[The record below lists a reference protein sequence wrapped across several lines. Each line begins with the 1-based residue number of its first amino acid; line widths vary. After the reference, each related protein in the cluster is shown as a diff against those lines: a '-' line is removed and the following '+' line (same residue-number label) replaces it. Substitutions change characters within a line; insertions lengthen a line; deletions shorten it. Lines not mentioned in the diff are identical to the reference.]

1 MILFVQYDHII
12 FVHKYHKMKRELLI
26 LLICLSNVFAATL
39 RETVIEGQLAEL
51 MQKIKDKTVV
61 MLTNPTSVDGK
72 MKPLFDRI
80 LAQR

>member
-1 MILFVQYDHII
+1 
-12 FVHKYHKMKRELLI
+12 MKIKLVFLLMV
-26 LLICLSNVFAATL
+26 CLAIANAATL
-39 RETVIEGQLAEL
+39 RENVIESQLNEL

-72 MKPLFDRI
+72 MRPLFDRI

>member
-12 FVHKYHKMKRELLI
+12 FVHKYHKMKKELLI
-26 LLICLSNVFAATL
+26 LLICLSNIFAATL

>member
-1 MILFVQYDHII
+1 MKIILAF
-12 FVHKYHKMKRELLI
+12 LL
-26 LLICLSNVFAATL
+26 LLSLALVNATTL
-39 RETVIEGQLAEL
+39 RENVIESQLSEL

-72 MKPLFDRI
+72 MRPLFDRI